1 MQAIA
6 HGLFPRMVMRRE
18 LRGFDWHRFWLQEVV
33 FLSVPMLLMVIMSRQ
48 NPPLDKP
55 KLVILVVVLLCTT
68 IVNVIQNRIAKAR
81 HSSPVNKFFN
91 HHGKSK

>member
-1 MQAIA
+1 
-6 HGLFPRMVMRRE
+6 MRRE

-68 IVNVIQNRIAKAR
+68 IVNVIQNGIGKAR

-91 HHGKSK
+91 YHGKSK

>member
-1 MQAIA
+1 
-6 HGLFPRMVMRRE
+6 MRRE

-68 IVNVIQNRIAKAR
+68 IVNVIQNGIGKAR
-81 HSSPVNKFFN
+81 HSSPVYKFFN
-91 HHGKSK
+91 HHGKNK

>member
-1 MQAIA
+1 
-6 HGLFPRMVMRRE
+6 MRRE

-55 KLVILVVVLLCTT
+55 KLVILVVVLLCIT
-68 IVNVIQNRIAKAR
+68 IVNVIQNRIGKAR
-81 HSSPVNKFFN
+81 HSSPLNKFF
-91 HHGKSK
+91 HRHGKSK

>member
-1 MQAIA
+1 
-6 HGLFPRMVMRRE
+6 MRRE

-68 IVNVIQNRIAKAR
+68 IVNVIQNGIGKAR